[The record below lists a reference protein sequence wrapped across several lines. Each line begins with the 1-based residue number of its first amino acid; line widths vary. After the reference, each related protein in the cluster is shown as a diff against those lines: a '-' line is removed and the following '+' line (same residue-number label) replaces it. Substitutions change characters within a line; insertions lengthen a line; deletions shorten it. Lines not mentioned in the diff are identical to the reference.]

1 MESRFCTYKRVGYL
15 RQKIANELGI
25 EFTGV
30 IYASPGVLKHII
42 KRHGRQLNKKTRD
55 SILEWM
61 KKILEEPDY
70 IGIYKNEG
78 GQTAVEFIKR
88 VYTNLL
94 LGVEVDEKNEY
105 IYVTTMYP
113 ITDKKIENK
122 IYSGKLIDIKGIK

>member
-30 IYASPGVLKHII
+30 IYASPGVLKHIM
-42 KRHGRQLNKKTRD
+42 KRHGKHLDRKTNA
-55 SILEWM
+55 SILDWM
-61 KKILEEPDY
+61 KKILDDPDY
-70 IGIYKNEG
+70 IGIYKNGE

-94 LGVEVDEKNEY
+94 LGVEVDEEKEY

-113 ITDKKIENK
+113 ITDKKIENRV
-122 IYSGKLIDIKGIK
+122 YSGKLINIKENK

>member
-30 IYASPGVLKHII
+30 IYASPGVLKHIM
-42 KRHGRQLNKKTRD
+42 KRHGKQLDRKTKA
-55 SILEWM
+55 SILDWM
-61 KKILEEPDY
+61 KKILDDPDY
-70 IGIYKNEG
+70 IGIYKNGE

-94 LGVEVDEKNEY
+94 LGVEVDEEKEY
-105 IYVTTMYP
+105 IYVTTMYH
-113 ITDKKIENK
+113 ITDKKIENRV
-122 IYSGKLIDIKGIK
+122 YSGKLINIKENK

>member
-122 IYSGKLIDIKGIK
+122 IYSGKLIDIKRIK

>member
-15 RQKIANELGI
+15 RQKVANELGI

-42 KRHGRQLNKKTRD
+42 KRHGRQLDKRTRD
-55 SILEWM
+55 GILEWM

-94 LGVEVDEKNEY
+94 LGVEVDEENS
-105 IYVTTMYP
+105 IYM
-113 ITDKKIENK
+113 
-122 IYSGKLIDIKGIK
+122 